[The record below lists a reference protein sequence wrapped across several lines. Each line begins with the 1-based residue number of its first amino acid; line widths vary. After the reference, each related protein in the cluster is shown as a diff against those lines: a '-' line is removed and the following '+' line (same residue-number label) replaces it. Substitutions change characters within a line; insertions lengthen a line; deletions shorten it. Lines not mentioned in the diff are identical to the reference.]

1 MKRYEMIKDQN
12 IFNELINK
20 GKFNK
25 NKYFVI
31 YYKKND
37 TDKTNYGIA
46 ISRKY
51 GKAVERNNIKR
62 KVRNIIDNNRNLFQK
77 GFNYIIMIR
86 KDCNKKAYQDLNDE
100 LVAVMKELGEL

>member
-1 MKRYEMIKDQN
+1 MIKDQN
-12 IFNELINK
+12 IFNILINK
-20 GKFNK
+20 GKYNK

-31 YYKKND
+31 YYGKNE
-37 TDKTNYGIA
+37 TDKINFGIA
-46 ISRKY
+46 ISKKY

-86 KDCNKKAYQDLNDE
+86 KDCNKKAYQDLNDKFI
-100 LVAVMKELGEL
+100 AVMKELGEL

>member
-1 MKRYEMIKDQN
+1 MIKDRN
-12 IFNELINK
+12 IFNKLINK

-31 YYKKND
+31 YYEKND

-46 ISRKY
+46 ISKKY

-77 GFNYIIMIR
+77 GYNYIIMIR
-86 KDCNKKAYQDLNDE
+86 KDCKEKAYEDLNNKFI
-100 LVAVMKELGEL
+100 AVMKELGEL